1 MQQLGLVP
9 GKDVTIVPSGN
20 NPTRMGAVES
30 GRMQA
35 TPLEPP
41 ASMLAQKKGL
51 YLLMDISA
59 LNVPFPH
66 TGLSTTRKFIQ
77 LIPMSFGDSLG
88 NSYVEAVHRIKTD
101 KKTGMTFMSK
111 YFKGLE
117 DKEVLDKSYD
127 LAFRDKRRCRANSTQ
142 P

>member
-1 MQQLGLVP
+1 
-9 GKDVTIVPSGN
+9 
-20 NPTRMGAVES
+20 
-30 GRMQA
+30 
-35 TPLEPP
+35 
-41 ASMLAQKKGL
+41 MLAQKKGL

-77 LIPMSFGDSLG
+77 TNPDVVRRFVK
-88 NSYVEAVHRIKTD
+88 SYVEAVHRIKTD
-101 KKTGMTFMSK
+101 KKTGMTIMSK

-127 LAFRDKRRCRANSTQ
+127 LAVS
-142 P
+142 